1 MLSDCKFLTF
11 TATAMRFTSLSTDRL
26 PKSSTNNCI
35 VQQFACFFCYLM
47 YFFRILGAAG
57 LLFADGGGLREPWAS
72 CSPPLWGGGE
82 LRDSESRNTFNNYV
96 TFCAAK
102 R

>member
-1 MLSDCKFLTF
+1 M
-11 TATAMRFTSLSTDRL
+11 
-26 PKSSTNNCI
+26 
-35 VQQFACFFCYLM
+35 
-47 YFFRILGAAG
+47 ILGAAG